1 VFDAFVSLALVA
13 PAALFGRRKGG
24 DRHGE
29 INGST
34 TGGDEGHDA
43 FSAFEG
49 LLGDALATSVGAV
62 DGSLAL
68 AADPADL
75 DAPVDGTGDGTGDGT
90 DDAPGWVVGDT
101 SLDSA
106 VGPEPSI
113 DHGSVVPDEEL
124 WHPAPG
130 EVSRLQPLVPFEE
143 QFAAVGPTSDVWG
156 PIAMEPIGFTDGVD
170 QAAPFRLNRL
180 RKVAGPEGEDLSRP
194 VAAGGPGHG
203 ASDGRPAAAGANGHL
218 IRGPVGRSRGRTS
231 GRPIRRPAPNGA
243 PVGTEAEH
251 DRDDVA
257 PVQEHAPA
265 APVAEIVD
273 APSAPVPVFVSA
285 DGMVST
291 GSGSVRVA
299 RPEDASA
306 SAGAGGLVVQLVDH
320 WCWAALD
327 EFGPDLTV
335 RAGSTVL
342 QVPAGTTALLSID
355 DDGAQL
361 VVVLDGEG
369 VVEHDG
375 GRIRLRSGAMA
386 YLPVDGDP
394 QVDVAADEEIRS
406 DPLVARNLALDKA

>member
-1 VFDAFVSLALVA
+1 MFDAFVSLALMA
-13 PAALFGRRKGG
+13 PTALFGRRKGG

-29 INGST
+29 INGSPT
-34 TGGDEGHDA
+34 AGDEGHDA

-68 AADPADL
+68 APDADAIDETADG
-75 DAPVDGTGDGTGDGT
+75 AVDGAT
-90 DDAPGWVVGDT
+90 DAPGWVVGDT
-101 SLDSA
+101 SLDSP
-106 VGPEPSI
+106 VPPEPSI
-113 DHGSVVPDEEL
+113 DEVSVALDEEL

-130 EVSRLQPLVPFEE
+130 DTSRLQPLVPFEE
-143 QFAAVGPTSDVWG
+143 QIAAVGPSSDVWG
-156 PIAMEPIGFTDGVD
+156 PIAMEPIGHADGAD
-170 QAAPFRLNRL
+170 QMAPFRLNRL
-180 RKVAGPEGEDLSRP
+180 RKVAGPEGEDLRRQGT
-194 VAAGGPGHG
+194 AGTLGAPGHG
-203 ASDGRPAAAGANGHL
+203 ASNGRPTSAGANGQL

-231 GRPIRRPAPNGA
+231 GRPIRRPTPSSAPTG
-243 PVGTEAEH
+243 PEAEYE
-251 DRDDVA
+251 DDDLTPDHEQVSAAPIAEVA
-257 PVQEHAPA
+257 EAPA
-265 APVAEIVD
+265 
-273 APSAPVPVFVSA
+273 APVPVFVSA

-306 SAGAGGLVVQLVDH
+306 FAGADGLVVQLIDH

-375 GRIRLRSGAMA
+375 GRIRLGSGAMA
-386 YLPVDGDP
+386 YLPIDGDP

-406 DPLVARNLALDKA
+406 DPLVARNLALDSA

>member
-1 VFDAFVSLALVA
+1 MFDAFVALSLMV
-13 PAALFGRRKGG
+13 PAALFGRRRGG

-29 INGST
+29 VAGEPP
-34 TGGDEGHDA
+34 TGGADHDA

-49 LLGDALATSVGAV
+49 MVGDPAAASAV

-68 AADPADL
+68 APEPL
-75 DAPVDGTGDGTGDGT
+75 DAGDRSGPVESADDAP
-90 DDAPGWVVGDT
+90 DAPGWVVGDT
-101 SLDSA
+101 SLDSPAGPDA
-106 VGPEPSI
+106 V

-130 EVSRLQPLVPFEE
+130 DAARLAPLVPFEE
-143 QFAAVGPTSDVWG
+143 QIAAVAPNSDVWG
-156 PIAMEPIGFTDGVD
+156 PIAMEPVSTAGGPDPS
-170 QAAPFRLNRL
+170 APFRLNRL
-180 RKVAGPEGEDLSRP
+180 RKVAGPEGEELRPLVQAGSFDTDGSRP
-194 VAAGGPGHG
+194 ANGSSSAGG
-203 ASDGRPAAAGANGHL
+203 NGLL

-231 GRPIRRPAPNGA
+231 GRPIRRPAPIGSPGIPGAPNGA
-243 PVGTEAEH
+243 AREEAVADDPVL
-251 DRDDVA
+251 
-257 PVQEHAPA
+257 PA
-265 APVAEIVD
+265 APEVAE
-273 APSAPVPVFVSA
+273 APSAPVPVFVAA
-285 DGMVST
+285 DGVVAT
-291 GSGSVRVA
+291 GAGSVRVA

-306 SAGAGGLVVQLVDH
+306 FAGADGLVVQLLDH

-342 QVPAGTTALLSID
+342 QIPAGTTALLSID

-369 VVEHDG
+369 VVDHDT

-386 YLPVDGDP
+386 YLPVDGEP
-394 QVDVAADEEIRS
+394 QVDVAADDEIRS